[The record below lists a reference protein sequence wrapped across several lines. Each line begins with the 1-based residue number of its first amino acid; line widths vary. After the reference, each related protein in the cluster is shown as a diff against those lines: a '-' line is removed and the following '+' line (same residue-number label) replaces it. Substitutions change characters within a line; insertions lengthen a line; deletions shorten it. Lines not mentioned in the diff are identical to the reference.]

1 MVLGCIRRIAP
12 CTHSAP
18 GQPLGPDDSEFCSLL
33 GVNLSMTDP
42 FFRLMGWLLM
52 NNPLQFKHL
61 ITSQSKFKKRPR
73 QSLSP
78 RFMSTSR
85 LALMLGHC
93 SPQTLRCHGH
103 GNFQDDFL

>member
-1 MVLGCIRRIAP
+1 MVLGCIRQIAL

-42 FFRLMGWLLM
+42 FFRLMGRLLT
-52 NNPLQFKHL
+52 NNPLRFEHL

-78 RFMSTSR
+78 RFTSTSR
-85 LALMLGHC
+85 LALMLGRR
-93 SPQTLRCHGH
+93 SPRTPRRIPK
-103 GNFQDDFL
+103 